1 MSRKTAREIA
11 MKLVFSRL
19 LGGGG
24 DYAELLDLSGLEED
38 RPDEADKQYANT
50 ILTGIEAHQSEIDA
64 AINSQ
69 SYGWTAEH
77 MPLVDLSILRVA
89 VYEIKFCE
97 DIPEGVSI
105 NEAVELAKL
114 FGGEKSSAYI
124 NGVLGGILRAQGQ
137 QPE

>member
-1 MSRKTAREIA
+1 
-11 MKLVFSRL
+11 
-19 LGGGG
+19 
-24 DYAELLDLSGLEED
+24 
-38 RPDEADKQYANT
+38 
-50 ILTGIEAHQSEIDA
+50 
-64 AINSQ
+64 
-69 SYGWTAEH
+69 

-124 NGVLGGILRAQGQ
+124 NGVLGGILRAQEQ